1 MMTRRIPIFLFLLL
15 LFSEVLGCAS
25 MRAASAE
32 RTARDRA
39 VRAYLHASPN
49 DTVMA
54 SSRKILFEQGFEV
67 NDSTDTV
74 LQTAWIA
81 DRDGESRYLVTITEV
96 QAGKKRVEMT
106 QNFVSATNQ
115 RSTIRDLVM
124 EYELIKRIAPQ
135 DAAKIDAD
143 ARAAGQAAAR

>member
-32 RTARDRA
+32 RNARDRA
-39 VRAYLHASPN
+39 VRAYLHTNPN
-49 DTVMA
+49 DTLMA
-54 SSRKILFEQGFEV
+54 ASRKILFEQGFEV

-81 DRDGESRYLVTITEV
+81 DRGGESRYLVTITEV
-96 QAGKKRVEMT
+96 RPGQKRVEMT
-106 QNFVSATNQ
+106 QNFVSAENQ
-115 RSTIRDLVM
+115 RSTLRDLVM
-124 EYELIKRIAPQ
+124 EYELIKRVAPR